1 MIVRQSECRA
11 QTSLWIVGA
20 LQLRAVAAG
29 HEHHWWRSGYL
40 RQARLLGSNRRQ
52 RTRNRGVY
60 EKSRSLTRRSRHL
73 RVNFRWVTS
82 GIFFFYS
89 RPRLYLAFKLW
100 RLKVYLFDSN
110 FLSSWLTFAKN

>member
-82 GIFFFYS
+82 GILSLYS
-89 RPRLYLAFKLW
+89 LAALYLRMQRW
-100 RLKVYLFDSN
+100 ESQVYLIDLKLVSCWI
-110 FLSSWLTFAKN
+110 SMRQK